1 MDVADPSGEPRESPK
16 RNFSLARIHRRGRPW
31 IRRRWL
37 RWTVR
42 VLVSIF
48 VLGTLFSLV
57 YNLATNGD
65 QKPASALYP
74 GPYVQIDS
82 RSIAYRELGTQGSPI
97 IFLGGFAEPSWVWN
111 SVARRL
117 ARDHRVYALDLPP
130 FGYSERKG
138 PYGLAD
144 WTRLV
149 RDFAAHFGLRRPFI
163 VGHSLGAAVA
173 VDVGLQAP
181 ANTAGVV
188 LLDGDALP
196 VGGPHW
202 IVNLVLNPYYTT
214 VFRLVTHSDWLVRQ
228 VLDQAYGPVHPPITS
243 AQVDAFERPFR
254 VDGSENGFRDL
265 FHTGVQGLT
274 LADLSRLRVPRIV
287 VWGQHDTVDDL
298 KAGRTSAQALGV
310 KLTVIPRA
318 GHLSMLD
325 EPAAVARAVET
336 FTARIERMPRGS
348 TSSNH

>member
-1 MDVADPSGEPRESPK
+1 M
-16 RNFSLARIHRRGRPW
+16 N
-31 IRRRWL
+31 
-37 RWTVR
+37 
-42 VLVSIF
+42 
-48 VLGTLFSLV
+48 
-57 YNLATNGD
+57 
-65 QKPASALYP
+65 
-74 GPYVQIDS
+74 
-82 RSIAYRELGTQGSPI
+82 
-97 IFLGGFAEPSWVWN
+97 
-111 SVARRL
+111 
-117 ARDHRVYALDLPP
+117 
-130 FGYSERKG
+130 
-138 PYGLAD
+138 
-144 WTRLV
+144 
-149 RDFAAHFGLRRPFI
+149 
-163 VGHSLGAAVA
+163 
-173 VDVGLQAP
+173 VGLEAP
-181 ANTAGVV
+181 GDTAGVV

-274 LADLSRLRVPRIV
+274 LADLGRLRVPRAV

-310 KLTVIPRA
+310 KLIEIPRA

-325 EPAAVARAVET
+325 DPAAVAKAIAS
-336 FTARIERMPRGS
+336 FADRIERAPRGS
-348 TSSNH
+348 AARH

>member
-1 MDVADPSGEPRESPK
+1 MTAADPNSERAESPK
-16 RNFSLARIHRRGRPW
+16 RWFSLPRLHRRGRPW
-31 IRRRWL
+31 IRHRWL

-42 VLVSIF
+42 VLLGLF

-74 GPYVQIDS
+74 GPYVQIDG
-82 RSIAYRELGTQGSPI
+82 RAVAYRELGTQGTPI
-97 IFLGGFAEPSWVWN
+97 IFLGGFAEPSWVWEQ
-111 SVARRL
+111 AAQRL

-173 VDVGLQAP
+173 VNVGLQAP

-202 IVNLVLNPYYTT
+202 MANLFINPYYTT
-214 VFRLVTHSDWLVRQ
+214 LFRLVTHSDWLVHK
-228 VLDQAYGPVHPPITS
+228 VLVQAYGPDRPPITS
-243 AQVDAFERPFR
+243 VQVDAFERAFR
-254 VDGSENGFRDL
+254 VQGTEKGFHDL
-265 FHTGVQGLT
+265 FRGGVQGLT
-274 LADLSRLRVPRIV
+274 LGDLRRLKVPRIV
-287 VWGQHDTVDDL
+287 VWGQHDTVDDI

-325 EPAAVARAVET
+325 EPAAVAKAIGSFAT
-336 FTARIERMPRGS
+336 RIERAPSGS
-348 TSSNH
+348 TASKH